1 MEQRGVRYGGTGAR
15 EVALLNLCEVHRKLM
30 MTGQLS
36 VAGRSADSAD
46 LSRSD
51 ESSVSFLHSTFC
63 QSEAMRGPVL
73 QVRRTHVTQI
83 ADQTCGD
90 ISHTSRP
97 DPPALAS
104 HDLCTLR
111 TEVLP
116 YSVLYPY
123 MADDITACY
132 DCRSAASSA
141 RFASA
146 PCICAER
153 DEAGVDLEE
162 SHPSVIPAT

>member
-1 MEQRGVRYGGTGAR
+1 M
-15 EVALLNLCEVHRKLM
+15 LLKSPTKLVV
-30 MTGQLS
+30 TYHIR
-36 VAGRSADSAD
+36 VD
-46 LSRSD
+46 LT
-51 ESSVSFLHSTFC
+51 LH
-63 QSEAMRGPVL
+63 L
-73 QVRRTHVTQI
+73 QVT
-83 ADQTCGD
+83 TC
-90 ISHTSRP
+90 T
-97 DPPALAS
+97 
-104 HDLCTLR
+104 R

-132 DCRSAASSA
+132 DCRSAARSA